1 MKIKFIKG
9 DLTIV
14 GFGKAEKDKIVTV
27 SKELGANLVNDGIAI
42 EVKASKIKEED
53 KTSKEQ

>member
-1 MKIKFIKG
+1 MKIKFIVG

-27 SKELGANLVNDGIAI
+27 SNKLGANLINDGIAI
-42 EVKASKIKEED
+42 EVKVRQNKEED
-53 KTSKEQ
+53 KTSKE

>member
-1 MKIKFIKG
+1 MKIKFIVG

-27 SKELGANLVNDGIAI
+27 SNELGANLINDGIAI
-42 EVKASKIKEED
+42 EVKVRQNKEED
-53 KTSKEQ
+53 KNSKE